1 MDRVTWR
8 NGPDWADSEV
18 AAHVRTEL
26 RMRHYSPRTQEAYLG
41 CILRYL
47 RYHGARHPSEMGK
60 TKIEAFLSALATKRN
75 VSASTQNQA
84 LGGLL
89 LLYREVLNTRVGWLD
104 EVVRAKRPKRI
115 PVVLTRAEVRSV
127 FGHLHGPKRLAD
139 VLLYGA
145 GLRLLE
151 CLQMRV
157 KDVDPEMRQITVRG
171 GKGNRDRVTVLPSAS
186 LDDLQRHLGNVR
198 TQHEEDIRHG
208 GGYGKLP
215 GAIAWKYPGAERE
228 WSWQWVFPAHRQ
240 FTDAANGR
248 LYRHHLYETV
258 LQKAVREAV
267 IRSGIAKR
275 VSCHTFR
282 HNATHLLE
290 SGYDIRTI
298 QELLGHRDVNTTM
311 VYTHVLNSD
320 YPARPSRLS
329 LLPPDA
335 THLQPR
341 KAKKPSNIPT
351 LFLP

>member
-26 RMRHYSPRTQEAYLG
+26 RMRHYSP
-41 CILRYL
+41 
-47 RYHGARHPSEMGK
+47 
-60 TKIEAFLSALATKRN
+60 
-75 VSASTQNQA
+75 
-84 LGGLL
+84 
-89 LLYREVLNTRVGWLD
+89 
-104 EVVRAKRPKRI
+104 
-115 PVVLTRAEVRSV
+115 
-127 FGHLHGPKRLAD
+127 
-139 VLLYGA
+139 
-145 GLRLLE
+145 
-151 CLQMRV
+151 
-157 KDVDPEMRQITVRG
+157 
-171 GKGNRDRVTVLPSAS
+171 
-186 LDDLQRHLGNVR
+186 R

-248 LYRHHLYETV
+248 RYRHHLYETV

-282 HNATHLLE
+282 HNATPLLE

-298 QELLGHRDVNTTM
+298 QELLGHKDVNTTM
-311 VYTHVLNSD
+311 IYTHVLNSD

-341 KAKKPSNIPT
+341 KTKKPSNIPT